1 MVTGIILAAGRSTRM
16 GGGENKQFIELLGHP
31 LVWYSLAAFEQ
42 CVVVDEI
49 IVVRRP
55 DYAEQAELIAREFQ
69 KVVVFVDGG
78 VERQDS
84 VWNGLEKAKGDIV
97 AVHDGARP
105 LVTPALIEATV
116 VSAQSYG
123 TGIAATKVVDTI
135 KEADDKAEP
144 PARRLGDRGAIVA
157 RTVDR
162 TKLWAVQTPQTVR
175 TQLLREAYGLV
186 LKKNVV
192 VTDEA
197 AAVEMLGHRVDL
209 VETPFLNLKVTTP
222 SDLAMAEALLY
233 SRTK

>member
-1 MVTGIILAAGRSTRM
+1 MVTAIVLAAGRSSRM
-16 GGGENKQFIELLGHP
+16 GGGPNKQFLELLGQP
-31 LVWYSLAAFEQ
+31 LIRYSLTAFSQ
-42 CVVVDEI
+42 CSQVAEI
-49 IVVRRP
+49 VLVRRP
-55 DYAEQAELIAREFQ
+55 DYANEAAQIAREFA
-69 KVVVFVDGG
+69 KVVALVDGG
-78 VERQDS
+78 AERQNS
-84 VWNGLEKAKGDIV
+84 VWNGLEKANGDIV

-105 LVTPALIEATV
+105 LVTPALIEATIA
-116 VSAQSYG
+116 SAQQHG

-135 KEADDKAEP
+135 KEATPE
-144 PARRLGDRGAIVA
+144 RTVE

-175 TQLLREAYGLV
+175 RDLLRQAYQQVFAAGRI
-186 LKKNVV
+186 

-209 VETPFLNLKVTTP
+209 VETPFLNLKITTP